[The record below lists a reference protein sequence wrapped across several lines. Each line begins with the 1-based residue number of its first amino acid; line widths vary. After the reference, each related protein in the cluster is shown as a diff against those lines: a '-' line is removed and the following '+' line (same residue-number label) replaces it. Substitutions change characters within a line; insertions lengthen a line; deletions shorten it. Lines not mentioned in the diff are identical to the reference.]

1 MGCRGG
7 SRSAWRMK
15 SGMPYHSCFG
25 TTMSSDY
32 TLTHGTAA
40 QHIKYSLHESRKPLP
55 LILNF
60 RYKKGTSSH
69 ENGQW
74 KNATPK
80 KPRSEERRVG
90 KECRSRWSPYH

>member
-1 MGCRGG
+1 
-7 SRSAWRMK
+7 MK

-40 QHIKYSLHESRKPLP
+40 QHIKYSLHRNQKPLP

-80 KPRSEERRVG
+80 EPIKTTITLIINNVTNHTN
-90 KECRSRWSPYH
+90 KELNKKTVI